1 MTLHP
6 SDSHEF
12 MSLEP
17 KSLLER
23 VPRFVKFA
31 VVGGSGVLVNLGV
44 FQVASWTMTS
54 IADDAT
60 RFLAANVAGVFVSI
74 FTNFLLNDGWTWGD
88 REKGSG
94 SAWARR
100 LVKYYITCSV
110 SAAIQL
116 GVAYTMRWFLL
127 ERLGWH
133 YEILGR
139 PILPILCVLTGI
151 VAGIAI
157 NFPISH
163 LWAFR
168 DAKEHDA

>member
-1 MTLHP
+1 MFFTTEVLGRKQALSLVWLCATLTTR
-6 SDSHEF
+6 S
-12 MSLEP
+12 
-17 KSLLER
+17 
-23 VPRFVKFA
+23 A
-31 VVGGSGVLVNLGV
+31 VRLGRK
-44 FQVASWTMTS
+44 
-54 IADDAT
+54 
-60 RFLAANVAGVFVSI
+60 RFLAANVAGVIVSI

-88 REKGSG
+88 RQKGSG
-94 SAWARR
+94 TAWARR

-116 GVAYTMRWFLL
+116 GVAYMMRWFLL

-139 PILPILCVLTGI
+139 PILPIMCVLTGI
-151 VAGIAI
+151 VAGLAI

-168 DAKEHDA
+168 DAREHDA